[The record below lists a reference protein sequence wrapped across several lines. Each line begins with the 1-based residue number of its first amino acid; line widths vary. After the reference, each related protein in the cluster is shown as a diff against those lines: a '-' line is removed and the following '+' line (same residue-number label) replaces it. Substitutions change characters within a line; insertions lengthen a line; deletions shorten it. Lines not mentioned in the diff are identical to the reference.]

1 MTSLPPE
8 PNTTDWAAERYQTLA
23 ARLQPISEAL
33 CATAD
38 LRAGERVLDVACA
51 TGNAAL
57 AAARRGCAV
66 TAVDLD
72 PGMLA
77 VTRRRSTTEHLP
89 VEVYVGD
96 AQRLPFPDRSFD
108 AVLSA
113 YGAMFAPD
121 AGATARELARVC
133 RPGGRIA
140 LANWS
145 PGGVIDEVFAAL
157 HRHLPGSP
165 DLTRAVDAW
174 GTAGKLRAIFPAV
187 RVTTAARH
195 LDLRSTSCE
204 AWSDMFLHSFGPA
217 APGPADVT
225 GTATALRAGL
235 LRAFGNHTFPD
246 GPGVRIRH
254 AYLEAVITPLR

>member
-1 MTSLPPE
+1 MTSPP
-8 PNTTDWAAERYQTLA
+8 PAPDTTDWAAERYQTLA

-77 VTRRRSTTEHLP
+77 VARHRSAVEHLP
-89 VEVYVGD
+89 IEVYAGD
-96 AQRLPFPDRSFD
+96 AQRLPFPYRSFD
-108 AVLSA
+108 AVLST

-121 AGATARELARVC
+121 TGATARELARVC

-174 GTAGKLRAIFPAV
+174 GTTEKLRALFPTA

-204 AWSDMFLHSFGPA
+204 AWSETFLHSFGPA
-217 APGPADVT
+217 APDLADAS

-235 LRAFGNHTFPD
+235 LRAFGDHTFPD
-246 GPGVRIRH
+246 SPGVRIRH
-254 AYLEAVITPLR
+254 AYLEAVITPLP